1 MTPHGEPTERQ
12 SGSLITVYHKPHQ
25 KTTPRVKKFG
35 KFSHST
41 LTTDGSKGAKI
52 AGAYTRT
59 NTKNT
64 IMNSKIRYI
73 CENKSRVNNWLKVNR
88 LQLPLPNSQ
97 SNSAANS
104 IPQAA
109 TKNNLSGEK
118 SSGNFRSAIKT
129 PYRAFLRLSQ

>member
-1 MTPHGEPTERQ
+1 VTPHGEPTERQ

-25 KTTPRVKKFG
+25 KTTPRVKKFE
-35 KFSHST
+35 KSRSA
-41 LTTDGSKGAKI
+41 LTADGSNGAKI

-104 IPQAA
+104 IPQAVQE
-109 TKNNLSGEK
+109 NNPSGEK
-118 SSGNFRSAIKT
+118 SSKNSLIAH
-129 PYRAFLRLSQ
+129 